1 MTRSNNYMA
10 QVGAGVAVGSS
21 IGGAVGACYGT
32 FEAFR
37 HKIPGLLKIRYIGRA
52 TVSTAALFG
61 LFMGAGSLIH
71 SGRSY

>member
-1 MTRSNNYMA
+1 MA
-10 QVGAGVAVGSS
+10 QVGAGVAVGSAM
-21 IGGAVGACYGT
+21 GGAVGACYGT

-52 TVSTAALFG
+52 TVSTAVAFG

>member
-1 MTRSNNYMA
+1 MSANQSYSVP
-10 QVGAGVAVGSS
+10 Q
-21 IGGAVGACYGT
+21 
-32 FEAFR
+32 
-37 HKIPGLLKIRYIGRA
+37 IPGLLKIRYIGRA